1 MAKSTGLALAAGGI
15 ALANEAVFAPLA
27 SGKGTPWAD
36 INWRIIPATAV
47 LALSLA
53 ALEQIA
59 PQFAVGLAGLAVMA
73 VVIVP
78 MGKARSPLENVAKVI
93 GV

>member
-15 ALANEAVFAPLA
+15 ALANEAVFAPVA
-27 SGKGTPWAD
+27 TGKGPLWSD
-36 INWRIIPATAV
+36 INWRIVPATAV

-59 PQFAVGLAGLAVMA
+59 PQFAVGLAGLALMA
-73 VVIVP
+73 VVIIP
-78 MGKARSPLENVAKVI
+78 MGKARSPLENVAKAI